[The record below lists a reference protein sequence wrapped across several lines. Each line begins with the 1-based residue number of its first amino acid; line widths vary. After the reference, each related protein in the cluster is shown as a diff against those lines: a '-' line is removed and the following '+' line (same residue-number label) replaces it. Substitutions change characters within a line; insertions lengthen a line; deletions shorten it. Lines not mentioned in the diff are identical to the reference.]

1 MGGAKV
7 PEKMIEGNPPV
18 KIWVVH
24 KPYTGPLD
32 FHFTPQ
38 P

>member
-7 PEKMIEGNPPV
+7 PEKMIKGNPPV